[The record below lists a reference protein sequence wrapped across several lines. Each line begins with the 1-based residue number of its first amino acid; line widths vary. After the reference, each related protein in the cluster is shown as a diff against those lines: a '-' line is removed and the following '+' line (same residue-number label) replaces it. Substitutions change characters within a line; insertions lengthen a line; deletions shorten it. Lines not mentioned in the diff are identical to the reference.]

1 MRWIRLHFFDVGD
14 DALRVKGLLSQKK
27 KRNMVTRDSYNFLKR
42 VSKHACKRY
51 RLFFFYT
58 GLAKRTRGDRQ
69 SHLLGTIRFT
79 PTSGRTYRSRE
90 RNSTLDRLDRL
101 VRRLYLVV
109 RVSSK
114 LLIMPRTRPFPWRG
128 AHENIDKRRS
138 NRGEL
143 VKGEEDICG
152 SIDLTVGGREDI
164 HKGEDERRTMPR
176 GGGKGTLRAGPLPSS
191 FVPGRGHR
199 VRKGEPP

>member
-1 MRWIRLHFFDVGD
+1 
-14 DALRVKGLLSQKK
+14 
-27 KRNMVTRDSYNFLKR
+27 
-42 VSKHACKRY
+42 
-51 RLFFFYT
+51 
-58 GLAKRTRGDRQ
+58 
-69 SHLLGTIRFT
+69 
-79 PTSGRTYRSRE
+79 
-90 RNSTLDRLDRL
+90 
-101 VRRLYLVV
+101 
-109 RVSSK
+109 
-114 LLIMPRTRPFPWRG
+114 MPRTRPFPWRG